1 MEKQNTYVNVPET
14 LTLIISKL
22 DSLKEQLSSIA
33 HFSTESKMVEWL
45 NVTELCE
52 YLPSH
57 PREQTVYSWTCS
69 RKIPFHKKGRSIMFD
84 KKEIDQWLQ
93 SGSHYKSQQEI
104 EDEARSFIESKK
116 KNNIFR

>member
-1 MEKQNTYVNVPET
+1 MLQNSV
-14 LTLIISKL
+14 
-22 DSLKEQLSSIA
+22 SI
-33 HFSTESKMVEWL
+33 FRVILGSRQ
-45 NVTELCE
+45 C
-52 YLPSH
+52 
-57 PREQTVYSWTCS
+57 TVG
-69 RKIPFHKKGRSIMFD
+69 RARVPFHKKGRSIMFD